1 MNRKVRM
8 WTTFV
13 ALIAVA
19 GITASAWAQSGG
31 KTKGPAEATAKDIVD
46 TAVAA
51 GKFGTLV
58 TAVKAAEMVEALQGE
73 GPLTV
78 FAPTD
83 EAFAKLPKGTLEAL
97 LKNPAKLR
105 TILKYHVVSGKI
117 FSGDVVKLT
126 SAKTLLGQT
135 VKIDAAKGVKV
146 NDANVTDVDIAC
158 KNGVIHVI
166 DTVLL
171 PQDDIV
177 DVATKAGSFQTLLK
191 AVETAG
197 LVDTLR
203 GEGPFTV
210 FAPND
215 EAFAKLPKDTL
226 GDLLQT
232 ENRDQLTALLT
243 YHVVPGRILLAAQS
257 PATLEGR
264 SVTIQSSGKLEVNG
278 AKVLTADIAA
288 SNGVI
293 HIIDTVLIPP
303 DMKLTPAQAAR
314 AVIELAIERGVPL
327 FNSGQHAAC
336 AAVYEVAVES
346 LLKSHTDALAGKER
360 AVLQEAL
367 NKVRAE
373 KDNPRHQA
381 WMLRR
386 AMDAVYEGL
395 ADL

>member
-1 MNRKVRM
+1 MNRKGRISAAV
-8 WTTFV
+8 V

-19 GITASAWAQSGG
+19 AITTGVWAQSCA
-31 KTKGPAEATAKDIVD
+31 KAKGPGEATAKDIVD

-51 GKFGTLV
+51 GKFGTLM
-58 TAVKAAEMVEALQGE
+58 TAVKAAEMVEALKGE
-73 GPLTV
+73 GPFTV

-97 LKNPAKLR
+97 LKDPSKLR
-105 TILKYHVVSGKI
+105 TILKYHVVSGKVS
-117 FSGDVVKLT
+117 SGEVVKLP

-135 VKIDAAKGVKV
+135 LKIDAAKGVKV
-146 NDANVTDVDIAC
+146 NDATVTDVDIAC

-166 DTVLL
+166 DAVLL

-177 DVATKAGSFQTLLK
+177 DVATKAGSFKTLLK
-191 AVETAG
+191 ALEVAG

-226 GDLLQT
+226 EGLLKV
-232 ENRDQLTALLT
+232 ENRDQLTAVLT
-243 YHVVPGRILLAAQS
+243 YHVVPGKILLAAQS
-257 PATLEGR
+257 PPTLEGQ
-264 SVTIQSSGKLEVNG
+264 SVTIQSSGKFEVNG
-278 AKVLTADIAA
+278 AKVLTADIVA

-293 HIIDTVLIPP
+293 HIIDTVLIPQAK
-303 DMKLTPAQAAR
+303 KLTPAQAAR

-336 AAVYEVAVES
+336 AAVYEVAAES

-367 NKVRAE
+367 NKMRTE
-373 KDNPRHQA
+373 KDNPRQQA
-381 WMLRR
+381 WTLRR
-386 AMDAVYEGL
+386 AIDAAYEGL
-395 ADL
+395 ADR